1 MARLAAMLDL
11 DPGRLTARL
20 VLERPDPVGDG
31 QGGAEIGFVE
41 FASVWALIEPLSFA
55 EEERAAGVAANVTHH
70 VTLRV
75 RADLVPGQ
83 RFRKGARL
91 FVIIALR
98 DPDETGRYALARC
111 RESVG

>member
-41 FASVWALIEPLSFA
+41 LARVWALIEPLRFA
-55 EEERAAGVAANVTHH
+55 EEERAAGVAASVTHH
-70 VTLRV
+70 VTLRA
-75 RADLVPGQ
+75 RADLAPGQ
-83 RFRKGARL
+83 RFRKGMRL
-91 FVIIALR
+91 FVIAALC

-111 RESVG
+111 REDVG

>member
-41 FASVWALIEPLSFA
+41 LARVWALIEPLRFA
-55 EEERAAGVAANVTHH
+55 EEAAGVAASVTHH
-70 VTLRV
+70 VTLRA
-75 RADLVPGQ
+75 RADLAPGQ
-83 RFRKGARL
+83 RFRKGMRL
-91 FVIIALR
+91 FVIAALC

-111 RESVG
+111 REDVG